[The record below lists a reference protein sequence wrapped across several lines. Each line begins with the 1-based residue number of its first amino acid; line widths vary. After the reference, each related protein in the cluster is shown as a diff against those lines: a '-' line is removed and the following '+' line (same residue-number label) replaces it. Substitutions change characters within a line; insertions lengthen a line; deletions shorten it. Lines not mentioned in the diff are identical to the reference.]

1 VKRLAATLSVIAVA
15 VLFGWLLPAAAT
27 AASSTAASTRPLTPT
42 WSVTSLRGTHTS
54 INIPLAP
61 GATCTPTT
69 GVLPTGLVNG
79 RHAATVR
86 VGACS
91 APNAAGI
98 VTAKL
103 QVQGLNSIG
112 TYTGAIAL
120 TAGAPATDAIT
131 LSIRRTDILV
141 FPVLAIL
148 AGIALAIA
156 AGRLTGRGNPIS
168 MAEQQ
173 TWQLDAQLPKVANTF
188 AARSTERPWAD
199 LSFEPSAK
207 QTLGAAREQLATL
220 RRGFTALDKADPT
233 LKAVTDELSVVST
246 AIDRWDALP
255 AQLDELAQANDE
267 LRNLAPSF
275 HPPGAVPAPVLM
287 SVATSLLSGGPIAVS
302 SVAKRCADVKATAA
316 AARAMAHDARAFISL
331 RTRADAIL
339 VSIGNDPAQTE
350 RRNYAMWALRG
361 IETDLRAMWSATS
374 AESYL
379 GLPLQNDLNTIAGTL
394 DSLDPPP
401 QPAFAPDFAPP
412 PPAPAPASRTTLP
425 ASSTASATSR
435 AARIGRLRVI
445 DNIGLLVVL
454 AVVSLWS
461 GLVALYFGRAW
472 GSVIDYGTAVVWG
485 FGAQGALQSLA
496 AGLDV
501 LVRRVSPPPPSA

>member
-1 VKRLAATLSVIAVA
+1 
-15 VLFGWLLPAAAT
+15 
-27 AASSTAASTRPLTPT
+27 
-42 WSVTSLRGTHTS
+42 
-54 INIPLAP
+54 
-61 GATCTPTT
+61 
-69 GVLPTGLVNG
+69 VNG

-86 VGACS
+86 VSACS
-91 APNAAGI
+91 GPNAAGI
-98 VTAKL
+98 VTATL
-103 QVQGLNSIG
+103 QVQGLHSIG
-112 TYTGAIAL
+112 TYTGAINL
-120 TAGAPATDAIT
+120 VAGAPTTDAIT

-148 AGIALAIA
+148 VGLALAIA

-168 MAEQQ
+168 IADQQ
-173 TWQLDAQLPKVANTF
+173 TWQLDAKLPKVATTF
-188 AARSTERPWAD
+188 ASQSADRPWAD
-199 LSFEPSAK
+199 LTFEPSAK
-207 QTLGAAREQLATL
+207 QALSDARKQLTTL
-220 RRGFTALDKADPT
+220 RRGFSALDKADPT
-233 LKAVTDELSVVST
+233 LKSITDELALVST
-246 AIDRWDALP
+246 AIDRWGALP
-255 AQLDELAQANDE
+255 PQLDELAQADDE
-267 LRNLAPSF
+267 LRKLAPSF
-275 HPPGAVPAPVLM
+275 HPPGAVPAPVLV
-287 SVATSLLSGGPIAVS
+287 SVAASLLGGGSIAVGA
-302 SVAKRCADVKATAA
+302 VAKRSADVKATAA
-316 AARAMAHDARAFISL
+316 AERAMAHDARAFIGL

-361 IETDLRAMWSATS
+361 VETDLRAMWSATS

-379 GLPLQNDLNTIAGTL
+379 ALPLQNDLNTIAGTL

-401 QPAFAPDFAPP
+401 QPAFAPDFAAP
-412 PPAPAPASRTTLP
+412 PPAPAPGATKVAP
-425 ASSTASATSR
+425 APSETSATTR
-435 AARIGRLRVI
+435 AARVGRLRLI

-501 LVRRVSPPPPSA
+501 LVRRVSPPPPTT